1 MNAQAPII
9 RIMEF
14 FKLPHTISGG
24 EDGGKTIYRDWVRFA
39 PFHSPQSTVNEE
51 LVERL
56 RPKDAYR
63 NDDDGLKSVT
73 MRARWSV
80 IGPAYDAWL
89 AGNEIP
95 QNGTP
100 LAAWPGASKEQVK
113 GFRMHGIG
121 TVEEVAALTDS
132 QIVKIQLPN
141 VRENREQAR
150 RFLDSTDANRAAEQL
165 RMADEKI
172 AALED
177 RLRDIEANVGKSAVV
192 DEAPKRRGRPPKSA
206 SGDVMSVAEAL
217 AEGEQEEAA

>member
-1 MNAQAPII
+1 MNTQAPII

-14 FKLPHTISGG
+14 FKLPHTIIGG
-24 EDGGKTIYRDWVRFA
+24 EDDGKTVYRDWVRFA

-56 RPKDAYR
+56 RPKDVYR
-63 NDDDGLKSVT
+63 NDDAGLKSVT

-80 IGPAYDAWL
+80 IGPAYEAWL

-132 QIVKIQLPN
+132 QIAKIQLPN
-141 VRENREQAR
+141 VRETREQAR

-177 RLRDIEANVGKSAVV
+177 RLRDIEANAARSAGE
-192 DEAPKRRGRPPKSA
+192 DAPKRRGRPPKA
-206 SGDVMSVAEAL
+206 AGDVMSVAEAL